1 MNLKARAFLSQA
13 ITFLVMALLL
23 FVPAG
28 TTAWFAAW
36 AYLILFFVY
45 GAAITLWL
53 LKKNPG
59 LLEERMRSRPQKTWD
74 KVFIA
79 VLFVVF
85 LVWLVLMPLDAVR
98 FHWSRMA
105 AWLQVVGAIVLSCS
119 YYIFYLTFRENPFLS
134 GVVRVQKD
142 RGQTVVST
150 GPYRHVRHPMYA
162 GAFLYFLGNGPFSGF
177 LVWGAFRA
185 DIRLHACR
193 ESGTRGTPVART
205 AQRLRRLHGA
215 GEIPFHPACLVIPAA
230 VAEWYSMPYKR

>member
-1 MNLKARAFLSQA
+1 MNIKAKALLWQA
-13 ITFLVMALLL
+13 ITFLVMGLAL

-28 TTAWFAAW
+28 TASWFAAW

-45 GAAITLWL
+45 GASLTLWL
-53 LKKNPG
+53 LRHDPG
-59 LLEERMRSRPQKTWD
+59 LLEERMGVRPQKAWD

-98 FHWSRMA
+98 FQWSRMA
-105 AWLQVVGAIVLSCS
+105 AWLQVVGAIVLLFS
-119 YYIFYLTFRENPFLS
+119 YYIFYLTDRENPYLS

-162 GAFLYFLGNGPFSGF
+162 GGFLYFLGTALFLGSWYGVLFGPVFAGMLAVRAVLEERLLREQLKGYDAYMARVKYRF
-177 LVWGAFRA
+177 IPHVW
-185 DIRLHACR
+185 
-193 ESGTRGTPVART
+193 
-205 AQRLRRLHGA
+205 
-215 GEIPFHPACLVIPAA
+215 
-230 VAEWYSMPYKR
+230 

>member
-13 ITFLVMALLL
+13 ITFLIMALLL

-28 TTAWFAAW
+28 TAAWFAAW

-45 GAAITLWL
+45 GTAITLWL

-59 LLEERMRSRPQKTWD
+59 LLEERMRSRPQKAWD

-79 VLFVVF
+79 VLFIVF

-162 GAFLYFLGNGPFSGF
+162 GAFLYFLGTALFLGSWYGVLFGPLFAGMLAVRAVLEERLLREQLKGYDAYMTRVKYRF
-177 LVWGAFRA
+177 IPHVW
-185 DIRLHACR
+185 
-193 ESGTRGTPVART
+193 
-205 AQRLRRLHGA
+205 
-215 GEIPFHPACLVIPAA
+215 
-230 VAEWYSMPYKR
+230 